1 MLYVSPEHDTV
12 VTLGLDS
19 DLVRLKRLLNTFR
32 EEDPLDEGIKRL
44 GLSVRDWGYGGSVF
58 MLKELGRSYFK
69 HLDQLILFMY
79 SEPRPPDGFATK
91 GAAPDEE
98 SLEAFRTTGNICA
111 LVPWEGSS
119 AEHAYRMWS
128 GTRGRQFWNDDGDII
143 KIGRSG
149 NDLKIMDLEFKDGW

>member
-19 DLVRLKRLLNTFR
+19 DLVRLKSMLDTFR
-32 EEDPLDEGIKRL
+32 EGDPLGVGIWRL

-58 MLKELGRSYFK
+58 MLKELEKSHFK

-79 SEPRPPDGFATK
+79 SEFRPPDRFATK
-91 GAAPDEE
+91 GASPDQE
-98 SLEAFRTTGNICA
+98 SLEAFRKTGNICE
-111 LVPWEGSS
+111 LVPWKGSS
-119 AEHAYRMWS
+119 AEQAYRMWS
-128 GTRGRQFWNDDGDII
+128 GTRGRQFWDDDGDII